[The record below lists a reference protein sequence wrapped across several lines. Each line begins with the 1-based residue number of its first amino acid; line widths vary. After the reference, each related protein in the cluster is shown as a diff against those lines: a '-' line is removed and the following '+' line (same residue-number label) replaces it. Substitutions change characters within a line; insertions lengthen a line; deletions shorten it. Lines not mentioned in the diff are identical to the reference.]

1 MHNWERSIRLNKV
14 GVVDLGKEVEEEIF
28 VKVSIVEVK
37 EATKNR

>member
-1 MHNWERSIRLNKV
+1 
-14 GVVDLGKEVEEEIF
+14 VDLGKEVEEEIF